1 MAISYIAILI
11 YKIKFLEIEVI
22 NLETTIKK
30 IIAIDKDAEK
40 FRQNKKEEIK
50 KEKEELNS
58 RIKTIYLNK
67 ELEVK
72 KFREEINKQFLEEAY
87 KEAEVFRNKKEEEI
101 AILREKFE
109 DSKEKIIKEIMLDIL
124 DSSKEE

>member
-40 FRQNKKEEIK
+40 FRQNKKK
-50 KEKEELNS
+50 K
-58 RIKTIYLNK
+58 
-67 ELEVK
+67 
-72 KFREEINKQFLEEAY
+72 
-87 KEAEVFRNKKEEEI
+87 
-101 AILREKFE
+101 
-109 DSKEKIIKEIMLDIL
+109 
-124 DSSKEE
+124 